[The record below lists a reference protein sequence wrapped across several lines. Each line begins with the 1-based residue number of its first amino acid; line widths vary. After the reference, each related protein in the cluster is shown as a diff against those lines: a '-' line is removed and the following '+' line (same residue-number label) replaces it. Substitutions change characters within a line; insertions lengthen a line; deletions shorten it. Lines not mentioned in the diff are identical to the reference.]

1 MRPFVVMFTVVATLA
16 GVNPVFAQFDEMA
29 QKLRILHADIA
40 AANARIEADKRR
52 KPVVPRTR
60 PPAAKVLPPVP
71 AMKSGGWRILPVVE
85 SSTCHMKATFDG
97 GTSLVVELDPSDE
110 GYNLY
115 LSNARW
121 TSLENSKEY
130 DLTYVFPGIYYQDTE
145 TLAINEG
152 KTEPTLHSAFDADFG
167 TNFAGSS
174 YVVIK
179 RGDKAVEKLSLNG
192 SSKALLE
199 MVVCARAEYRKAKID
214 PFAN

>member
-1 MRPFVVMFTVVATLA
+1 MRPLVGTFTVLVTLA
-16 GVNPVFAQFDEMA
+16 ALNPVFAQFDEMA
-29 QKLRILHADIA
+29 QKLRILQADIA

-52 KPVVPRTR
+52 KPVGPRTR
-60 PPAAKVLPPVP
+60 APAAVVLPPVP
-71 AMKSGGWRILPVVE
+71 ALKSEGWRILPVVQ

-115 LSNARW
+115 LSNAQW

-130 DLTYVFPGIYYQDTE
+130 DLTYVFPNIYYQDTE

-152 KTEPTLHSAFDADFG
+152 KTDPTLHSAFDADFG
-167 TNFAGSS
+167 TNFAGSAS
-174 YVVIK
+174 VVIK
-179 RGDKAVEKLSLNG
+179 RGEKVVEKLSLNG